1 MKQEA
6 GIKVR
11 TGSRSGIQTRA
22 WVALLMVGCSLAI
35 GGCDPVVT
43 GVSEG
48 IANGVAVVIE
58 DLIASLSLG
67 GG

>member
-1 MKQEA
+1 M
-6 GIKVR
+6 
-11 TGSRSGIQTRA
+11 
-22 WVALLMVGCSLAI
+22 MGCSLAI
-35 GGCDPVVT
+35 GGCDPVVK

-58 DLIASLSLG
+58 DLIASLSPG

>member
-1 MKQEA
+1 MDQKAE
-6 GIKVR
+6 IRVR
-11 TGSRSGIQTRA
+11 TGSKSGIQTRA
-22 WVALLMVGCSLAI
+22 RIALLMMGCSLAI
-35 GGCDPVVT
+35 GGCDPVVK

-58 DLIASLSLG
+58 DLIASLSPG

>member
-1 MKQEA
+1 MSQEA

-11 TGSRSGIQTRA
+11 TKPRIQTRTR
-22 WVALLMVGCSLAI
+22 VALLMVGCSLAI
-35 GGCDPVVT
+35 GGCDPVVK

-58 DLIASLSLG
+58 DLIAGFSLG